1 MHAASIRALSRALFL
16 VLLGALASLSA
27 RAGIDE
33 GRQKAQFC
41 AACHGPWGRATMP
54 NTPHLAAQPAQYLSE
69 QLKAYR
75 GGKRSHEVMSL
86 IAKPLTD
93 AEIADL
99 AAWYESLQIEVK
111 PVP

>member
-1 MHAASIRALSRALFL
+1 MHSPSALLALAVVVLAASAPPAQA
-16 VLLGALASLSA
+16 GAP
-27 RAGIDE
+27 E
-33 GRQKAQFC
+33 GRQKAALC
-41 AACHGPWGRATMP
+41 ATCHGPMGQAAMP
-54 NTPHLAAQPAQYLSE
+54 NTPHLAAQPEQYLVE

-75 GGKRSHEVMSL
+75 SGKRSHEIMSL

-99 AAWYESLQIEVK
+99 AAWYSSLQIEVK

>member
-1 MHAASIRALSRALFL
+1 MHSMSAPLAIALVALC
-16 VLLGALASLSA
+16 AITAPA
-27 RAGIDE
+27 RAGAPE
-33 GRQKAQFC
+33 GRQKAALC
-41 AACHGPWGRATMP
+41 ATCHGPLGQATMP
-54 NTPHLAAQPAQYLSE
+54 NTPHLAAQPEVYLAE

-75 GGKRSHEVMSL
+75 SGKRNHEIMSL

-99 AAWYESLQIEVK
+99 AAWYSSLQIEVK

>member
-1 MHAASIRALSRALFL
+1 MNPAFARPLL
-16 VLLGALASLSA
+16 VALLGTLAGPPA

-33 GRQKAQFC
+33 GRQKAQLC
-41 AACHGPWGRATMP
+41 AACHGPWGRAAMP

-75 GGKRSHEVMSL
+75 GGKRNHDVMSL

>member
-1 MHAASIRALSRALFL
+1 MHSLFAPVAVAVFVLAAIAPPTQA
-16 VLLGALASLSA
+16 GAP
-27 RAGIDE
+27 E
-33 GRQKAQFC
+33 GRQKAALC
-41 AACHGPWGRATMP
+41 ATCHGAMGQAAMP
-54 NTPHLAAQPAQYLSE
+54 NTPHLAAQPEQYLAE

-75 GGKRSHEVMSL
+75 SGKRNHEVMSI

-99 AAWYESLQIEVK
+99 AAWYSSLQIEVK

>member
-1 MHAASIRALSRALFL
+1 MHAVPTRPSSV
-16 VLLGALASLSA
+16 VLLGAVLCGFASLPA